1 MSHRRGQRGTRGG
14 RQSSESFGEAE
25 ASPPAK
31 VARHDSSVANGASR
45 SDTADVAED
54 ETEEVVDENFQ
65 VNFFLC
71 AFVVNFFHIVIHN
84 KY

>member
-31 VARHDSSVANGASR
+31 VAGHDSSVANGASR

-65 VNFFLC
+65 VIFCSLCFCFEFLSYSN
-71 AFVVNFFHIVIHN
+71 A
-84 KY
+84 